1 MAAAREQHERTIGPH
16 TYRVTLLGAKEG
28 ERMAWKL
35 AKLLMP
41 SAAAAADGFAAA
53 PVKPSA
59 VQGEEGVAEMI
70 AMVIGASWGLTRL
83 IELVDPLEL
92 EQMQV
97 RLAQHTE
104 VLIGRDQEK
113 PLAGI
118 LDDHFAGHYDWMA
131 QWFAFALEVNFSSFF
146 AVSAS
151 ADVVGALAKRIVKLM
166 ASLSP
171 RPTSTPPT
179 GPSTASSQASST
191 EARA

>member
-1 MAAAREQHERTIGPH
+1 MAAREQHERTIGPH

-92 EQMQV
+92 EQMQA

-113 PLAGI
+113 PLASNF
-118 LDDHFAGHYDWMA
+118 DDHFAGHYDWLS

-151 ADVVGALAKRIVKLM
+151 ADVGALAKRIVKLM

-171 RPTSTPPT
+171 RPTSIPSP